1 VAHIGGTLKRGNT
14 EGRKFVVETHFS
26 RRAAKTPLT
35 HRQRELVVGSLLG
48 DAYLMPTTAGW
59 CFRVN
64 HGLSQQEYVEWKYA
78 AFANFVRTPP
88 KRCGRCYYFR
98 TVTHPEF
105 AVYRRLFYLDRRKVV
120 PIELLHEQFT
130 ALSLAVWIM
139 DDGAAERRQLRLN
152 TQSFTFEEN
161 EALRGFLWAKL
172 GIRCTLNRDKDR
184 QRLRVSSASVDR
196 LRTLVGPYIIPSML
210 RKLSP

>member
-1 VAHIGGTLKRGNT
+1 MYRGNT

-26 RRAAKTPLT
+26 RRAARTPLT

-64 HGLSQQEYVEWKYA
+64 HGLGQLEYVDWKYA
-78 AFANFVRTPP
+78 ALANFVRTPP
-88 KRCGRCYYFR
+88 KRCDRCYYFR

-130 ALSLAVWIM
+130 ALSLAVRIM
-139 DDGAAERRQLRLN
+139 DDGTAERKQLRLN

-161 EALRGFLWAKL
+161 DALRGFLWAKL

-184 QRLRVSSASVDR
+184 HRLRISSASVDR

>member
-1 VAHIGGTLKRGNT
+1 
-14 EGRKFVVETHFS
+14 VETHFS

-64 HGLSQQEYVEWKYA
+64 HGLSQREYVDWKYA
-78 AFANFVRTPP
+78 ALANFVRTLP

-105 AVYRRLFYLDRRKVV
+105 AVYRRLFYPDRRKVV
-120 PIELLHEQFT
+120 PMDLLYEQFT

-139 DDGAAERRQLRLN
+139 DDGAAERKQLRLN

-161 EALRGFLWAKL
+161 EALRAFLRAKL
-172 GIRCTLNRDKDR
+172 GIRCTINRDKDR
-184 QRLRVSSASVDR
+184 HRLRISSASVDR
-196 LRTLVGPYIIPSML
+196 LRTLVGPYIIPIML